1 MMSCLLASPE
11 SALYD
16 TTARLLPMEA
26 LGQGVEVHCLHRLRS
41 RSRWNVVALGI
52 AVLTL
57 VACGSSVDPTT
68 STAEPQYGG
77 ILVRAHAADPAG
89 FDPVQDSSINT
100 LDLIAPIFSQL
111 VRLNPEDSDGALL
124 PELAERWEVGD
135 DGRQVTFHLRTDVRW
150 HDGQTFTSDD
160 VASHFNRVITPPSGL
175 FSSQRAPFVD
185 VIDIQTP
192 NSETVVFITQQPNAG
207 LLRNLAGGHYMVV
220 AQHVMER
227 ETAENPRGLR
237 SNPDA
242 LIGTGPFIFQSYEPG
257 NSFEVRKNP
266 DYWDEEKPYLDGI
279 QFFIIKDS
287 AARFAALVTGR
298 VHTTASGTA
307 SLTPSEAKE
316 IRDSYADSINL
327 IEARGPFWIGA
338 SFNSNRERFNDPRVR
353 QALSLA
359 VDRNAY
365 LKLVTGGEG
374 GVGMI
379 GGFSPPDTDF
389 GLSEAQLREVPGY
402 RDLENADILLAR
414 ALLVDAGVPEGFDL
428 SIMVRGDVSVW
439 VNSALFFQDQWSKLG
454 LDVKVEQ
461 VEFGTSIS
469 RMLQGDFDVR
479 IGGIAFNTPDP
490 DQYLFAPFSSDGP
503 NNLYYP
509 ADAEVDRLLDAQ
521 RHELDPDLRRQ
532 LAQEAEIRLL
542 SEVVPSVVGH
552 YAVYLYGV
560 RKEVQGWVPRDFML
574 YNQSRMENVWL
585 HRD

>member
-1 MMSCLLASPE
+1 MMA
-11 SALYD
+11 
-16 TTARLLPMEA
+16 
-26 LGQGVEVHCLHRLRS
+26 
-41 RSRWNVVALGI
+41 
-52 AVLTL
+52 L
-57 VACGSSVDPTT
+57 VACSSSLDQTIP
-68 STAEPQYGG
+68 TAEPQYGG
-77 ILVRAHAADPAG
+77 MLVRAHAADPAG

-100 LDLIAPIFSQL
+100 LDLIAPIYSQL
-111 VRLNPEDSDGALL
+111 VRLNPEDSDWALL
-124 PELAERWEVGD
+124 PELAERWEVSDG
-135 DGRQVTFHLRTDVRW
+135 GRQVTFHLRSAVRW
-150 HDGQTFTSDD
+150 HDGRPFTSDD

-192 NSETVVFITQQPNAG
+192 NPETVVFITDQPNAG

-220 AQHVMER
+220 SKHVMER
-227 ETAENPRGLR
+227 ETTENARGLR

-242 LIGTGPFIFQSYEPG
+242 LIGTGPFIFESYEPG
-257 NSFEVRKNP
+257 NKFEVTKNP
-266 DYWDEEKPYLDGI
+266 DYWDEGKPYLDGI

-307 SLTPSEAKE
+307 SLTPPDAKE

-327 IEARGPFWIGA
+327 VEARGPFWIGA
-338 SFNSNRERFNDPRVR
+338 SFNSNREPFNDPRVR
-353 QALSLA
+353 RALSLA
-359 VDRNAY
+359 VDRDAY

-379 GGFSPPDTDF
+379 GGFSPPDTGF
-389 GLSEAQLREVPGY
+389 GLSSSELEGIPGY
-402 RDLENADILLAR
+402 GADKAANRVMAR
-414 ALLVDAGVPEGFDL
+414 ALLSEAGVLDGAEI
-428 SIMVRGDVSVW
+428 SIMVRGDVPVW

-461 VEFGTSIS
+461 AEFGTSIS

-479 IGGIAFNTPDP
+479 IGGIAFNIPDP
-490 DQYLFAPFSSDGP
+490 DQYLYAPFSSDGP

-509 ADAEVDRLLDAQ
+509 SDSEVDRLLDAQ
-521 RHELDPDLRRQ
+521 RHELDYERRRQ

-552 YAVYLYGV
+552 YAIYLYGV
-560 RKEVQGWVPRDFML
+560 RKVVQGWIPRDFML

-585 HRD
+585 QD